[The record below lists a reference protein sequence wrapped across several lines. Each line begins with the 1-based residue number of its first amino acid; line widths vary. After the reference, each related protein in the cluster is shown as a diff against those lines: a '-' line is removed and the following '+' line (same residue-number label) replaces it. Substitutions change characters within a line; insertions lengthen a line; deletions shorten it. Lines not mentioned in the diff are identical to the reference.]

1 MRRIKPEKTA
11 FATTL
16 RNNATDAERAL
27 WKILRGDALNG
38 LRFRRQFPIGTYI
51 VDFVC
56 FDARLIVEVDGGQH
70 NGSAHDAQRD
80 AWLKSQGFE
89 VLRFWNNDVLQNIEG
104 VRQVIVEATRSDL
117 PELPPPLDGD
127 EVLLPPLDGEGW
139 GEVKTEHANQ
149 QNLPISPANNL
160 RLEPLSLGESQ
171 SA

>member
-1 MRRIKPEKTA
+1 MRRIKPEQTA

-38 LRFRRQFPIGTYI
+38 LRFRRQFPIGIYI

-80 AWLKSQGFE
+80 AWLKSQGFA
-89 VLRFWNNDVLQNIEG
+89 VLRFWNNDGLQNIEG
-104 VRQVIVEATRSDL
+104 VRQLIVEATRSDL
-117 PELPPPLDGD
+117 PELPPPLDG
-127 EVLLPPLDGEGW
+127 EGW
-139 GEVKTEHANQ
+139 GEVKTPHAIQ
-149 QNLPISPANNL
+149 DSSSLIPKSTRP
-160 RLEPLSLGESQ
+160 LEPLSLGEGQ